1 MIARLQDSFEENRNF
16 IFIIIRA
23 IFRSNCT
30 EIDIAMKSNLL
41 RLTFT
46 IIIIHVCMTSGISQ
60 SSIPEILEQGT
71 LREQMN
77 YIQERTR
84 IYENYRAIRED
95 MFQMIKRN
103 AVDSLSMVKG
113 QVNILAGMNKNLI
126 ERIDS
131 LNSSLDET
139 KILLDDA
146 VKTKEDI
153 QVLGMSINKN
163 FYNSIMWIII
173 GILLTL
179 LVFGFLV
186 FKRNLSV
193 MLRNKRDLEELKVEF
208 EAYRQKKRIEIEKLG
223 MDHFNE
229 IRKLKGK

>member
-1 MIARLQDSFEENRNF
+1 MTKPFLRFTG
-16 IFIIIRA
+16 IIIL
-23 IFRSNCT
+23 FLTVHVNGLGQS
-30 EIDIAMKSNLL
+30 AM
-41 RLTFT
+41 
-46 IIIIHVCMTSGISQ
+46 
-60 SSIPEILEQGT
+60 PDILEQGT

-113 QVNILAGMNKNLI
+113 QVNILAGMNKNLL

-131 LNSSLDET
+131 LSASLEET

-153 QVLGMSINKN
+153 QVFGMNINKN
-163 FYNSIMWIII
+163 FYNSIMWLII
-173 GILLTL
+173 GILIVL
-179 LVFGFLV
+179 LVLGFLI

-193 MLRNKRDLEELKVEF
+193 MLRNKKDLEELKVAF
-208 EAYRQKKRIEIEKLG
+208 EAYRQKKRIEIEKMG
-223 MDHFNE
+223 MEHFNE

>member
-1 MIARLQDSFEENRNF
+1 
-16 IFIIIRA
+16 
-23 IFRSNCT
+23 
-30 EIDIAMKSNLL
+30 
-41 RLTFT
+41 
-46 IIIIHVCMTSGISQ
+46 MTSGISQ

-103 AVDSLSMVKG
+103 SVDSLSKVKG
-113 QVNILAGMNKNLI
+113 QVNILAGMNKNLLG
-126 ERIDS
+126 RIDS
-131 LNSSLDET
+131 LNVSLEET
-139 KILLDDA
+139 KTLLDDA

-153 QVLGMSINKN
+153 QVLGMNINKN

-173 GILLTL
+173 GILLVL

-193 MLRNKRDLEELKVEF
+193 MLRNKKDLEELKVTF

>member
-1 MIARLQDSFEENRNF
+1 MTKPFLRFTG
-16 IFIIIRA
+16 IIIL
-23 IFRSNCT
+23 FLTVHVNGLGQS
-30 EIDIAMKSNLL
+30 AM
-41 RLTFT
+41 
-46 IIIIHVCMTSGISQ
+46 
-60 SSIPEILEQGT
+60 PDILEQGT

-95 MFQMIKRN
+95 MFQMIKKN

-113 QVNILAGMNKNLI
+113 QVNILAGMNKNLL

-131 LNSSLDET
+131 LSASLEET

-153 QVLGMSINKN
+153 QVFGMNINKN
-163 FYNSIMWIII
+163 FYNSIMWLII
-173 GILLTL
+173 GILIVL
-179 LVFGFLV
+179 LVLGFLI

-193 MLRNKRDLEELKVEF
+193 MLRNKKDLEELKVEF
-208 EAYRQKKRIEIEKLG
+208 EAYRQKKRIEIEKMG
-223 MDHFNE
+223 MEHFNE

>member
-1 MIARLQDSFEENRNF
+1 MTKPFLRFTG
-16 IFIIIRA
+16 IIIL
-23 IFRSNCT
+23 FLTVYVNGLGQS
-30 EIDIAMKSNLL
+30 AM
-41 RLTFT
+41 
-46 IIIIHVCMTSGISQ
+46 
-60 SSIPEILEQGT
+60 PEILEQGT

-113 QVNILAGMNKNLI
+113 QVNILAGMNKNLL

-131 LNSSLDET
+131 LSASLEET

-153 QVLGMSINKN
+153 QVFGMNINKN
-163 FYNSIMWIII
+163 FYNSIMWLII
-173 GILLTL
+173 GILIVL
-179 LVFGFLV
+179 LVLGLLI

-193 MLRNKRDLEELKVEF
+193 MLRNKKDLEELKVEF
-208 EAYRQKKRIEIEKLG
+208 EAYRQKKRIEIEKMG

>member
-1 MIARLQDSFEENRNF
+1 MTKPFLRFTFA
-16 IFIIIRA
+16 III
-23 IFRSNCT
+23 
-30 EIDIAMKSNLL
+30 LL
-41 RLTFT
+41 AGAP
-46 IIIIHVCMTSGISQ
+46 SGISQ
-60 SSIPEILEQGT
+60 LSIPEILEQGT

-103 AVDSLSMVKG
+103 AVDSLSMIKG

-131 LNSSLDET
+131 LSASLEET

-146 VKTKEDI
+146 VNTKESI
-153 QVLGMSINKN
+153 QVLGMNLN
-163 FYNSIMWIII
+163 ENLYNSIMWIII
-173 GILLTL
+173 GILIVL
-179 LVFGFLV
+179 LVLGFLI

-193 MLRNKRDLEELKVEF
+193 MLRTKKDLEEHKVEF
-208 EAYRQKKRIEIEKLG
+208 EAYRQKKRIEIEKMG

-229 IRKLKGK
+229 IRKLKGR

>member
-1 MIARLQDSFEENRNF
+1 MQSYNF

-30 EIDIAMKSNLL
+30 EIDIAMTRILL
-41 RLTFT
+41 RFTFT
-46 IIIIHVCMTSGISQ
+46 IIFIHFVITSGKSQ
-60 SSIPEILEQGT
+60 SPMPEILEQGT

-103 AVDSLSMVKG
+103 AVDSLSKVQA
-113 QVNILAGMNKNLI
+113 QVNMLAGMNRNLVG
-126 ERIDS
+126 RIDS
-131 LNSSLDET
+131 LNTSLTDT
-139 KILLDDA
+139 KILLDEA
-146 VKTKEDI
+146 IETKESI
-153 QVLGMSINKN
+153 QVFGMNINKN

-173 GILLTL
+173 GILIFL
-179 LVFGFLV
+179 LVLGFLI

-193 MLRNKRDLEELKVEF
+193 MLRMKKDLEELKVEF
-208 EAYRQKKRIEIEKLG
+208 EAYRQKKRIEIEKMG

-229 IRKLKGK
+229 IRKLKGS